1 MLAGG
6 DGFLAGRSLAAFQLN
21 LEDDGEGGGEIVIHM
36 VWYSKIK

>member
-21 LEDDGEGGGEIVIHM
+21 LQDDGEGEIVRHM
-36 VWYSKIK
+36 VRYSKI